1 MSTRSFVGV
10 KIGNVYR
17 SIYIH
22 NDGYLAGVGR
32 DLLSYTTQEEVEELI
47 SHGDRSTTNGG
58 YYKDRGETGV
68 DPIDHYTFI
77 GFVDAAQNSGA
88 EWFYMFMD
96 GAWYV
101 GNFDPNSA
109 LYCNVKL
116 LDLELL
122 EE

>member
-10 KIGNVYR
+10 NIGNVYR

-22 NDGYLAGVGR
+22 YNGYPAGVGR
-32 DLLSYTTQEEVEELI
+32 DLMSYTTQEEVEELI

-68 DPIDHYTFI
+68 DPIDHHT
-77 GFVDAAQNSGA
+77 FVDFVEAAQDSGA
-88 EWFYMFMD
+88 EWYYVFND
-96 GAWYV
+96 GDWYV
-101 GNFDPNSA
+101 GNFDPDSA
-109 LYCNVKL
+109 LYRNAKI
-116 LDLELL
+116 LEIR